1 MPRYCLTLGL
11 KPDPALIAEYIEH
24 HRHVPEA
31 IRQSLRD
38 AGILDMQIYE
48 RDAHLFMIIDT
59 TESFSFDRKAE
70 LDRANPAVIEWE
82 QRMARFQDVSAE
94 ADPVS
99 RWQPMQQVFA
109 L

>member
-11 KPDPALIAEYIEH
+11 KADPALIAEYIEH
-24 HRHVPEA
+24 HRNVPEP
-31 IRQSLRD
+31 IKQSLRD

-48 RDAHLFMIIDT
+48 RNAQLFMIIDT
-59 TESFSFDRKAE
+59 TDDFSFERKAE
-70 LDRANPAVIEWE
+70 LDRCNPAVLEWE
-82 QRMARFQDVSAE
+82 QLMARFQDVSAE

-99 RWQPMQQVFA
+99 RWQPMQKVFA